1 MGCCTGRIAILFTLI
16 AGHGLS
22 QSDATVYESFL
33 GQVATWQV
41 GGLPRP
47 SPREAIGLSEQEAG
61 ALNGLAAEYESK
73 DRSYREAVR
82 SLKLE
87 ALFQSI
93 ESGQA
98 SEKLAR
104 RMRDL
109 EDQHTQMVLGQ
120 VEKLRAAFGD
130 SRFQVLQGFIRSK
143 GAGSPYFPSPGA
155 PKAKK

>member
-1 MGCCTGRIAILFTLI
+1 MGCASARIAILFTLI
-16 AGHGLS
+16 AGHGLC

-47 SPREAIGLSEQEAG
+47 TPREAIGLSEQEAG
-61 ALNGLAAEYESK
+61 ALNALAAEYESK
-73 DRSYREAVR
+73 DRSYREAVG
-82 SLKLE
+82 SLRLE

-109 EDQHTQMVLGQ
+109 GDEHTQMVLGQ
-120 VEKLRAAFGD
+120 EKLRAAFGD

-143 GAGSPYFPSPGA
+143 GPGSPYFPSPGA